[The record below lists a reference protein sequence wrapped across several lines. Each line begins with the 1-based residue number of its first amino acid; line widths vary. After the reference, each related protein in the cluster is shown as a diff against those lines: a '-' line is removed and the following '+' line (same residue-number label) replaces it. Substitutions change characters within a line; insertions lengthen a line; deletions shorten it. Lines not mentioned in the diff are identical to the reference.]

1 MDVNGIGCKRD
12 SRFIRPVC
20 LARLTE
26 KADDSCRVVAA
37 RKHAPSAPPR
47 THSLRAFDDRK
58 ALTAAAIGAELLD
71 PFEFASA
78 CLLQHTRSVY
88 CLPRRRSPSRGLRRF
103 QAGCALPTRSF
114 QPLLGRPRPGS
125 RRTARDHGV
134 LCCNMVHRVASWC
147 TVLQHGVPCCIMVH
161 RVASWCTVLQHGVL
175 CCNMVYYAAARAGG
189 VDRWPARAAQLG
201 EALDLLLQATAGG
214 DRQDIPCDMC
224 ARRL

>member
-1 MDVNGIGCKRD
+1 
-12 SRFIRPVC
+12 
-20 LARLTE
+20 
-26 KADDSCRVVAA
+26 
-37 RKHAPSAPPR
+37 
-47 THSLRAFDDRK
+47 
-58 ALTAAAIGAELLD
+58 LLD

-134 LCCNMVHRVASWC
+134 LCCNMV
-147 TVLQHGVPCCIMVH
+147 
-161 RVASWCTVLQHGVL
+161 
-175 CCNMVYYAAARAGG
+175 YYAATWCTMLQPALAG

-214 DRQDIPCDMC
+214 DRQDVPCGMC
-224 ARRL
+224 ARR

>member
-12 SRFIRPVC
+12 SRFIR

-26 KADDSCRVVAA
+26 AADDSCRVVAA

-88 CLPRRRSPSRGLRRF
+88 CLPRHRSPSRGLRRF

-134 LCCNMVHRVASWC
+134 
-147 TVLQHGVPCCIMVH
+147 P
-161 RVASWCTVLQHGVL
+161 

-201 EALDLLLQATAGG
+201 EALDLLLQATTGG
-214 DRQDIPCDMC
+214 DRQDVPCDLC
-224 ARRL
+224 ARR